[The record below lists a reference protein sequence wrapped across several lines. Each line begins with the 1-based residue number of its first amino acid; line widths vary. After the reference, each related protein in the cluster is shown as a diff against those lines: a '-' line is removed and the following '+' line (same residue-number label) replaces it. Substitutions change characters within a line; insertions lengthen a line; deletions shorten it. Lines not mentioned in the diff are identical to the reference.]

1 MKNFIRRDSC
11 RIPFLLLPLQCS
23 PSKALSLIFDA
34 GDDPG
39 FLLFYRLDKT
49 FLFIPRNR
57 FESYF
62 SLITLILAK
71 ITYFSEYITEISS
84 IFKRQGGLSFSNS

>member
-1 MKNFIRRDSC
+1 MSEQTLSPLMKNFIRRDSC

-39 FLLFYRLDKT
+39 FLLF
-49 FLFIPRNR
+49 I
-57 FESYF
+57 
-62 SLITLILAK
+62 
-71 ITYFSEYITEISS
+71 
-84 IFKRQGGLSFSNS
+84 